1 MKLERMLSIVIYLLN
16 HEKVTAQELAEK
28 FEVSVRTI
36 YRDIEAI
43 SQAGIP
49 IGTFQGAGGGISI
62 VEGYK
67 LDRSVL
73 TSDEVLKIVA
83 GLRGLYSISED
94 LKIKLLIEKLTN
106 IAGQSGYVPTGNE
119 ILIDLSSWNKND
131 QLGSRI
137 QEIKQAIRERRIIEF
152 RYCSNEKLTE
162 RRVEPCQIIFKQANW
177 YLYGYCLLRKDFRLF
192 KLRRM
197 TGLTITDTGFEP
209 REFYI
214 DRLSWDGES
223 DSDKHLPI
231 VLLFDE
237 SMVYAVNDIF
247 GMDNYEIAP
256 DGRLK
261 VTFQMELSGWL
272 YGFILG
278 FGDKIEVVE
287 PAELQDR
294 IKSMAESICKVYEK
308 N

>member
-1 MKLERMLSIVIYLLN
+1 MAGAIKMKLERMLSIVIYLLN
-16 HEKVTAQELAEK
+16 HEKVTAQELADK

-49 IGTFQGAGGGISI
+49 ISTFQGAGGGISI
-62 VEGYK
+62 MEGFK
-67 LDRSVL
+67 LDRSLL
-73 TSDEVLKIVA
+73 TGDEVLKIVA
-83 GLRGLYSISED
+83 GLKGLYSISED

-106 IAGQSGYVPTGNE
+106 IVGQSGYVAAGNE
-119 ILIDLSSWNKND
+119 ILIDLSSWDKND

-137 QEIKQAIRERRIIEF
+137 QEIKEAIRERKIIQF
-152 RYCSNEKLTE
+152 RYYSNEKLTE
-162 RRVEPCQIIFKQANW
+162 RKVEPCQIIFKQANW
-177 YLYGYCLLRKDFRLF
+177 YLYGYCLQRNDFRLF

-197 TGLTITDTGFEP
+197 SGLMITDTSFEP
-209 REFYI
+209 REFSI

-223 DSDKHLPI
+223 DRDEHLPI
-231 VLLFDE
+231 IVLFDK

-247 GMDNYEIAP
+247 GINNYDIVP

-261 VTFQMELSGWL
+261 VEFHMEISNWL
-272 YGFILG
+272 YGFLLG

-287 PAELQDR
+287 PAELRDR
-294 IKSMAESICKVYEK
+294 IKSMAELT
-308 N
+308 